1 MAPYLKGL
9 NIRDF
14 TAIHFDQL
22 LKHRFFTVE
31 LRKTDAGLTC
41 GLALPAGGS
50 CSTGSTGGRTC
61 GNRVDMPSTGD

>member
-1 MAPYLKGL
+1 M
-9 NIRDF
+9 
-14 TAIHFDQL
+14 